1 MPTGDPAAL
10 VRRFYFEVWDQAD
23 EQVARD
29 ILHPQLSFRG
39 SLGAERSGPDGL
51 IDYLRQTHAALAEY
65 HCIIDDLIATIDR
78 AAARMTFTGIHH
90 GTFFGVAATGQ
101 RITWSG
107 AAFFAIAD
115 ARIKDIWVL
124 GDLDRIKQQLGAVP
138 TAAFGEA

>member
-1 MPTGDPAAL
+1 MPAGDPAAL
-10 VRRFYFEVWDQAD
+10 VRRFYSEVWDQAD

-39 SLGAERSGPDGL
+39 SLGAERSGPDGF

-65 HCIIDDLIATIDR
+65 RCIIDDLVANSDR
-78 AAARMTFTGIHH
+78 AAARMTFAGIHRR
-90 GTFFGVAATGQ
+90 TFFGVAPTGK

-107 AAFFAIAD
+107 AAFFAITY

-124 GDLDRIKQQLGAVP
+124 GDLDRVKQQLGAVR
-138 TAAFGEA
+138 TVAFGED